1 MDFVSS
7 TFALRRLHVKCYA
20 EVTQALKSFA
30 RTEFPNLLRLQK
42 KNWNNL
48 RYARRNKY
56 FCLERKNVV
65 INQMSY
71 QIVSKQ
77 LLKYVQKSTFLYS
90 LQALLFLL

>member
-42 KNWNNL
+42 KKNWNNL
-48 RYARRNKY
+48 RYARNKY

-77 LLKYVQKSTFLYS
+77 LLKYVQINVSVFS
-90 LQALLFLL
+90 SSMILFLL

>member
-1 MDFVSS
+1 MDFVPS

-90 LQALLFLL
+90 LQA

>member
-30 RTEFPNLLRLQK
+30 RTEFPNLLRLQKK

-90 LQALLFLL
+90 LQA